1 MKSQFEVKLVE
12 NCIKILFDSMSFM
25 IFVTASF
32 NEIFVEKLFI
42 SKMLEEFTRLL
53 TNSAMVS
60 ARSVEIPVRKLEF
73 LSFLKTK
80 RNPMIIPIIMEV

>member
-1 MKSQFEVKLVE
+1 MKSQFEVKFVE

-25 IFVTASF
+25 IFVTACF
-32 NEIFVEKLFI
+32 NEIFVKKLFI

-80 RNPMIIPIIMEV
+80 RNTISTK